1 MDEDFK
7 KEGFCTVKIKSSIAK
22 KFRIYA
28 RHLGCS
34 QSMCLLLMLEFF
46 DMNQLSPKEKMGPH
60 MQTLERLVK
69 KRISALIAIV
79 RDIEKHQTKP
89 TALMLQTLFE
99 NDQSGRPVS
108 EEPKFKER
116 KFQDHTAKPSVHE
129 RELRFK
135 EKKLNS

>member
-7 KEGFCTVKIKSSIAK
+7 KDQFINLSIKAPVAK
-22 KFRIYA
+22 KFRKYA

-46 DMNQLSPKEKMGPH
+46 ETNQLSPKERMGPH

-79 RDIEKHQTKP
+79 RDIEKQQTKP

-99 NDQSGRPVS
+99 NTHLANTRPKQQLAVFRLQC
-108 EEPKFKER
+108 PVV
-116 KFQDHTAKPSVHE
+116 DNAL
-129 RELRFK
+129 LR
-135 EKKLNS
+135 

>member
-7 KEGFCTVKIKSSIAK
+7 KEGFSTVKIKSSIAK
-22 KFRIYA
+22 KFRKYA

-46 DMNQLSPKEKMGPH
+46 ETNQLSPKERMGPH

-69 KRISALIAIV
+69 RRISALIAIV

-99 NDQSGRPVS
+99 NDNSQETQS
-108 EEPKFKER
+108 EEPQFKER
-116 KFQDHTAKPSVHE
+116 KFQQHLPE
-129 RELRFK
+129 EYLLFK
-135 EKKLNS
+135 EKKFNS

>member
-7 KEGFCTVKIKSSIAK
+7 KEHFTNLSIKAPVAK
-22 KFRIYA
+22 KFRKYA

-46 DMNQLSPKEKMGPH
+46 ETNRLSPKEQMGPH

-99 NDQSGRPVS
+99 NDQTP
-108 EEPKFKER
+108 EESLSDTPKFVER
-116 KFQDHTAKPSVHE
+116 KFQKKQQPKVQF
-129 RELRFK
+129 R
-135 EKKLNS
+135 EKKYHP

>member
-46 DMNQLSPKEKMGPH
+46 ETNRLSPKEQMGPH

-79 RDIEKHQTKP
+79 RDIEKQQTKP

-99 NDQSGRPVS
+99 NDQPGEPIPK
-108 EEPKFKER
+108 EPKFKER
-116 KFQDHTAKPSVHE
+116 KFQDHTAKPSVDE
-129 RELRFK
+129 QEPRFK

>member
-7 KEGFCTVKIKSSIAK
+7 KEGFSTVKIKSSIAK
-22 KFRIYA
+22 KFRKYA

-46 DMNQLSPKEKMGPH
+46 ETNQLSPKERMGPH

-69 KRISALIAIV
+69 RRFSALIAIV

-99 NDQSGRPVS
+99 NDNSQETQS
-108 EEPKFKER
+108 EEPQFKER
-116 KFQDHTAKPSVHE
+116 KFQQHLPE
-129 RELRFK
+129 EYPLFK
-135 EKKLNS
+135 EKKFNS

>member
-7 KEGFCTVKIKSSIAK
+7 KDQFINLSIKAPVAK
-22 KFRIYA
+22 KFRKYA

-46 DMNQLSPKEKMGPH
+46 ETNQLSPKERMGPH

-69 KRISALIAIV
+69 RRFSALIAIV

-99 NDQSGRPVS
+99 NDNSQETQS
-108 EEPKFKER
+108 EEPQFKER
-116 KFQDHTAKPSVHE
+116 KFQQHLPE
-129 RELRFK
+129 EYLLFK
-135 EKKLNS
+135 EKKFNS